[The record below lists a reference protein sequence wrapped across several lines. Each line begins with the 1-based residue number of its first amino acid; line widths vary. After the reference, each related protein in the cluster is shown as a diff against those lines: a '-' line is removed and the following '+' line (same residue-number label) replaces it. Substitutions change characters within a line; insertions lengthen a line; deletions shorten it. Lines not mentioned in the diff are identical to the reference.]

1 MDTRNENTNSETVLN
16 EPNQP
21 DKNVFVLKAKIEDMM
36 SYGYKQVRQFSWRDK
51 EIAAEI
57 KGSLLKMYRLV
68 IDIEKSYYKK
78 TTLQDLDKELA
89 ILRHFVRFASN
100 RDNFDDRVPK
110 KDKKTGETV
119 RNASGEVVLVQVA
132 PPLSFHKYEVW
143 TNMLRE
149 IGKLIGGYMH
159 YAKSIK

>member
-1 MDTRNENTNSETVLN
+1 MNSETNNTTALN

-21 DKNVFVLKAKIEDMM
+21 DKSVFILKTKIEDMM
-36 SYGYKQVRQFSWRDK
+36 SYGYKQVRQFAWRDK

-57 KGSLLKMYRLV
+57 KESLFKMYRLV

-100 RDNFDDRVPK
+100 KDNFDDKVPK

-119 RNASGEVVLVQVA
+119 RNANREVVFVQAA